1 MMRTIIFRS
10 SMSKDLFGQARE
22 LEIASL
28 PKEEVALIKQRTIE
42 EQYQEDKENKYIKN
56 SQVAEQGQH

>member
-1 MMRTIIFRS
+1 MMKTDNCHS

-28 PKEEVALIKQRTIE
+28 PKEEIALIKQRTIE
-42 EQYQEDKENKYIKN
+42 EQYQQDKENK
-56 SQVAEQGQH
+56 

>member
-1 MMRTIIFRS
+1 MRTIIFRS

-42 EQYQEDKENKYIKN
+42 EQYQEDKENK
-56 SQVAEQGQH
+56 

>member
-1 MMRTIIFRS
+1 MMKTDNCLS

-28 PKEEVALIKQRTIE
+28 PKEEVALIKQRIIE
-42 EQYQEDKENKYIKN
+42 EQIQEVCPVY
-56 SQVAEQGQH
+56 